1 MMMPLAA
8 AFESLDDPRY
18 ERNRLHRLT
27 DVLTLAVCTVLGG
40 ANTWDA
46 IAKYGRAE
54 EDFFRR
60 FLPLE
65 NGIPSHDTF
74 PRVFAELDPAAFSQ
88 AFGRWM
94 AAACGATG
102 PVPIAVDG
110 NSVRRSPKATA
121 TGCLHPVGAWATER
135 RIALGRVSV
144 AEGGNEIAAIPELL
158 RVLDLAGAIAT
169 IDAAGCR
176 VEIAR
181 QIRRRG
187 GEYLLAVKGN
197 QPNLLAAVGQVF
209 ADAIAADFEGVAVDQ
224 HATVGTGH
232 GRVEERYATAIANPV
247 GLPAAWPDV
256 AAVVP
261 VNREREVNGVTATT
275 TQYSVNSH
283 LGSAKAFGGL
293 VRGHWGIENGLHWVS
308 DVVFREDDSRTRSG
322 HAGAN
327 LTMVRKVALALLRR
341 APGKGVADDEA
352 ATGRL
357 GRRTP
362 ASRPSWI
369 FQRLMRVNP
378 IPFCGTATFISNKIE
393 RSFLCCGPTASSS
406 GCHGG
411 RRLRIA
417 MPGMWCQ

>member
-1 MMMPLAA
+1 MLPLATV
-8 AFESLDDPRY
+8 FESLDDPRY

-27 DVLTLAVCTVLGG
+27 DILTLAVCAVLGG

-46 IAKYGRAE
+46 IAKYGRAK

-74 PRVFAELDPAAFSQ
+74 LRVFAKLDPAQFSQ

-94 AAACGATG
+94 AAACRATG
-102 PVPIAVDG
+102 LVPIAIDG
-110 NSVRRSPKATA
+110 KSVRRSPKATA
-121 TGCLHPVGAWATER
+121 TGCLHVVSAWATEQ
-135 RIALGRVSV
+135 RIALGQVSV

-158 RVLDLAGAIAT
+158 RVLDLAGSIVT
-169 IDAAGCR
+169 IDAAGCQ

-197 QPNLLAAVGQVF
+197 QPNLLAAVERVF

-247 GLPAAWPDV
+247 GLPAAWPDA
-256 AAVVP
+256 AAVVQ
-261 VNREREVNGVTATT
+261 VNREREVNGVTTTT
-275 TQYSVNSH
+275 TQYYVSSH
-283 LGSAKAFGGL
+283 LGSAKEFGGL
-293 VRGHWGIENGLHWVS
+293 VRGHWGIENGCHWVL

-327 LTMVRKVALALLRR
+327 LAMVRKVALALLKR
-341 APGKGVADDEA
+341 APGKESPMTKRLQVGWDDDD
-352 ATGRL
+352 L
-357 GRRTP
+357 
-362 ASRPSWI
+362 
-369 FQRLMRVNP
+369 RVVLAG
-378 IPFCGTATFISNKIE
+378 F
-393 RSFLCCGPTASSS
+393 SSD
-406 GCHGG
+406 
-411 RRLRIA
+411 
-417 MPGMWCQ
+417 